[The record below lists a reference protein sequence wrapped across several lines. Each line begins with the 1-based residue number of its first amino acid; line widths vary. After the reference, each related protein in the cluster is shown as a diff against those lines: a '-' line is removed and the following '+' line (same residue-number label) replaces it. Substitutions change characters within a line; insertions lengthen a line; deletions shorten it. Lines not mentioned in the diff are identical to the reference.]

1 MIIDHIGIAVSNPE
15 ASKAFFSKALAP
27 LDIALV
33 METHGWIGFGRNG
46 KPDFWF
52 GGGAE
57 AQRPMH
63 LAFKADTREQ
73 VRTFYEAALAAGAV
87 DNGPP
92 GLRSHYHSNYYGA
105 FVIGPDGHN
114 IEAVC
119 HEPEA

>member
-15 ASKAFFSKALAP
+15 ASKAFFRKALAP
-27 LDIALV
+27 LDIAPV
-33 METHGWIGFGRNG
+33 METHGWIGFGRDG

-73 VRTFYEAALAAGAV
+73 VRKFYEAALAAGAV

-92 GLRSHYHSNYYGA
+92 GLRLHYHSNYYGA

-119 HEPEA
+119 HAPEA